1 MSTSAPLSNVCCDT
15 HLEATEAA
23 SRCRT
28 SRAVMEYHAPYM
40 QDGLML
46 GNRPS
51 EDDTTTS
58 EGQGSSVV
66 LSARGISKTYG
77 RGEGA
82 VRVFENLNL
91 EIRDGE
97 MVAIVGPS
105 GAGKSSL
112 LHILGGLDRPTEGS
126 VQVEKFDIARLAD
139 VDLARFRNRKI
150 GFIFQFH
157 HLLPEF
163 TALENTMM
171 PLLIG
176 GAARRESRSRAIVV
190 LERVGL
196 SQRLGHKPGELSGG
210 EAQRVALARALVHGP
225 RLLLADEPTGNLDQR
240 TGDTIYQVIQ
250 SVHEMEGLTSVIVT
264 HNERLAASCDRV
276 LHLEEGQL
284 RAV

>member
-1 MSTSAPLSNVCCDT
+1 MTGDEFEHQGGGRPRPGTELDANLATRNSQLATSILRAEGLSKV
-15 HLEATEAA
+15 
-23 SRCRT
+23 
-28 SRAVMEYHAPYM
+28 
-40 QDGLML
+40 
-46 GNRPS
+46 
-51 EDDTTTS
+51 
-58 EGQGSSVV
+58 
-66 LSARGISKTYG
+66 YG
-77 RGEGA
+77 RGERA
-82 VRVFENLNL
+82 VRVFEGLGL
-91 EIRDGE
+91 EVRAGE

-112 LHILGGLDRPTEGS
+112 LHILGGLDRPTSGT
-126 VQVEKFDIARLAD
+126 VEVAKFDIAQLSD

-176 GAARRESRSRAIVV
+176 GIGRRESRARAVAV

-196 SQRLGHKPGELSGG
+196 SKRLDHRPGELSGG

-225 RLLLADEPTGNLDQR
+225 RVLLADEPTGNLDQR
-240 TGDTIYQVIQ
+240 TGDAIHGLLK
-250 SVHEMEGLTSVIVT
+250 SVHAAEGLTSIIVT

-276 LHLEEGQL
+276 LHLEDGGL